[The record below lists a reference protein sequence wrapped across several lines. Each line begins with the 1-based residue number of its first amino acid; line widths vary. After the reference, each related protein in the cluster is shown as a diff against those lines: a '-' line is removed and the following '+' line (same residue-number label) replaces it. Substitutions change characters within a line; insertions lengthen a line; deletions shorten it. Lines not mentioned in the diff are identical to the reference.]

1 VNDGSV
7 FLEVFNDEGQ
17 GLINRMQKLS
27 AEGWTL
33 SDAQQ
38 ANLDKLAALGAEYNR
53 VQTSLA
59 DHFSASFVQ
68 GLGRIRHQYGYTPS
82 VNDRINPDC

>member
-1 VNDGSV
+1 MHQLAS
-7 FLEVFNDEGQ
+7 
-17 GLINRMQKLS
+17 
-27 AEGWTL
+27 EGWTL

-59 DHFSASFVQ
+59 DHFSASFVE
-68 GLGRIRHQYGYTPS
+68 GLGSTLPILTLYVRR
-82 VNDRINPDC
+82 